1 MKLFIFLLSS
11 ACMAHGGA
19 AIAQEIDV
27 EENTAQNEIAQV
39 SNETNEDV
47 VEPIAPKDQVA
58 EQSTDAV
65 SPSEV
70 PLEDEY
76 DPLALIEPTYI
87 IPVKKFTED
96 ELSNIP
102 MPIVEFTATEEDIK
116 DFDKNYYFHRDGVD
130 FDTAF
135 ADIKECDDLSVGVTR
150 YGGATAYY
158 APSLA
163 AGIGA
168 ALGSAIVNGIFG
180 SAERKKTKRI
190 SMRNCMAF
198 KGYNRYGLSK
208 DLMKGFDYMDKY
220 KKDESITLLEA
231 TEDEAILYSYA
242 RVASGPTPKSEMIA
256 K

>member
-19 AIAQEIDV
+19 AISQEIDV
-27 EENTAQNEIAQV
+27 EENTAQNEIVKV
-39 SNETNEDV
+39 SNETNEV
-47 VEPIAPKDQVA
+47 IVEPIALREQVA
-58 EQSTDAV
+58 EQSTNTD
-65 SPSEV
+65 SPPEV
-70 PLEDEY
+70 FLEDEY

-102 MPIVEFTATEEDIK
+102 MPVVEFTATEEDIK
-116 DFDKNYYFHRDGVD
+116 DFDKNYYFHREGVD

-135 ADIKECDDLSVGVTR
+135 ADIKECDDLAVGVTR
-150 YGGATAYY
+150 YGGTVYY
-158 APSLA
+158 GSTLA
-163 AGIGA
+163 GGIGA
-168 ALGSAIVNGIFG
+168 VIGTAIVQGIFG

-220 KKDESITLLEA
+220 KKDKSITLLEA
-231 TEDEAILYSYA
+231 TEDEAILYSSA